1 MMKQQGNVSSKE
13 HHQPPASVIR
23 AHFGVL
29 LTNLFFAGNY
39 SQVKAISP
47 AFVGPYGLNVLRAGI
62 AVLLFWT
69 LWLFGKTSAG
79 IQRKHWGRFGLC
91 GLTGICINQML
102 FIKGLTL
109 TSTIHAALLALVTP
123 IVVTLFASW
132 LLKERFTLAKA
143 LGLSLGIGGAVFLI
157 LQREAGQ
164 HATNYLLGDVLIVIN
179 AISYSIYFILVKP
192 LMREYSTLHV
202 TRWVFTLGL
211 LLLLPFGA
219 PQALAIEWNLFSWRQ
234 VVSLLY
240 VAVPGTFFAYYFNA
254 YGIQKLGASVTG
266 AYIYTQPVF
275 AVAIAIL
282 FLDEHI
288 TWQKILSALLI
299 FAGVYLV
306 NLKRKQTA

>member
-1 MMKQQGNVSSKE
+1 MMKQEGKAGTNESNPLQ
-13 HHQPPASVIR
+13 ASVIR
-23 AHFGVL
+23 AHLGVL

-47 AFVGPYGLNVLRAGI
+47 AFIGPYGLNVLRAGI
-62 AVLLFWT
+62 AVVLFWT

-79 IQRKHWGRFGLC
+79 ILRRHWGRFALC

-123 IVVTLFASW
+123 IVVTLFALW
-132 LLKERFTLAKA
+132 ILKERFTLTNA

-179 AISYSIYFILVKP
+179 AISYSVYFILVKP

-202 TRWVFTLGL
+202 TRWILPSGFFCCFRLVRSKHWQSNGTCLAGNRLFPCCT
-211 LLLLPFGA
+211 LPFLE
-219 PQALAIEWNLFSWRQ
+219 PFSLTI
-234 VVSLLY
+234 SM
-240 VAVPGTFFAYYFNA
+240 
-254 YGIQKLGASVTG
+254 
-266 AYIYTQPVF
+266 
-275 AVAIAIL
+275 
-282 FLDEHI
+282 
-288 TWQKILSALLI
+288 
-299 FAGVYLV
+299 
-306 NLKRKQTA
+306 QTAFRSWVPRLPVLTSIRNQYLRWPLPFCFSTSKSPGRRSFRRYSFLPVCTWLT